1 MPVSGP
7 IAEVRAFHTKLL
19 AQFASNAQCNMAI
32 KRLSE
37 NAGEVYKPPD
47 WEPNLGFTPGST
59 MQAWALWP

>member
-32 KRLSE
+32 KRLT
-37 NAGEVYKPPD
+37 PD
-47 WEPNLGFTPGST
+47 ST